1 MNLIIHNIY
10 FTYLLFHILYSLKC
24 YLYNAYHIEEKM
36 YFVFR
41 KMKYEIVLYFFVCY
55 FAFVY
60 TYFFVIIYRLLYV
73 VAYIINNIY
82 MIEDLFYIF

>member
-41 KMKYEIVLYFFVCY
+41 KMKYESEIVLYSFVCY

-60 TYFFVIIYRLLYV
+60 TYFFVIIYMGC
-73 VAYIINNIY
+73 Y
-82 MIEDLFYIF
+82 M